1 MNDTAFEVNFDVLV
15 GPTHNYAGLAY
26 GNIASQRS
34 RHIVSNPRA
43 AALEGLAKMK
53 VLADLGVKQAVLPP
67 QERPDMVMLRRLGFS
82 GDDAHVLEE
91 AHRIAP
97 DLLAA
102 CCSASSMWAA
112 NTATISP
119 SSDSMDRKVHLTPA
133 NLSSQFH
140 RSIEAATT
148 STILRAVFPDASLFA
163 HHPPLPATP
172 LFADEG
178 AANHMRLSNAYGQSG
193 IEVFVYGRSAASGT
207 AATPSRF
214 PARQTLQA
222 SQAIAR
228 VHQLGPRRVLFIQQN
243 PACIDAGVFHNDV
256 IAVSNLNVLL
266 CHEMAFLE
274 GHSAIDQIAAR
285 FKGECGGDLHVIVIE
300 ARQLSVADAVDSYL
314 FNSQLV
320 SLPDGTMVLLAQ
332 MECQENRAT
341 RCLLDELPS
350 WGTPIRQV
358 QYVSVRQS
366 MSNGGGPSCLRLRVV
381 LTPEQ
386 LAQTLQSVFLT
397 PDLYD
402 TLCSWVQRCYRDKLA
417 PSDLTDPRLLEES
430 RSALDQLTQILSLGP
445 IYTFQR

>member
-1 MNDTAFEVNFDVLV
+1 MA
-15 GPTHNYAGLAY
+15 
-26 GNIASQRS
+26 
-34 RHIVSNPRA
+34 
-43 AALEGLAKMK
+43 
-53 VLADLGVKQAVLPP
+53 
-67 QERPDMVMLRRLGFS
+67 MLRRLGFS
-82 GDDAHVLEE
+82 GDDAQVLEE
-91 AHRIAP
+91 AYKTAP
-97 DLLAA
+97 EVLAA

-112 NTATISP
+112 NAATISP
-119 SSDSMDRKVHLTPA
+119 SADSMDGRVHLTPA

-148 STILRAVFPDASLFA
+148 STILRTIFPDASLFA

-178 AANHMRLSNAYGQSG
+178 AANHMGLTHAHGQSG
-193 IEVFVYGRSAASGT
+193 LEVFVYGRSASGPN
-207 AATPSRF
+207 AAMPSRF

-228 VHQLGPRRVLFIQQN
+228 VHQLDPRRVLFIQQN

-274 GHSAIDQIAAR
+274 GRSAIDQIAAR
-285 FKGECGGDLHVIVIE
+285 FKEECGGDLRLIVIE
-300 ARQLSVADAVDSYL
+300 TRQLPVADAVDSYL

-320 SLPDGTMVLLAQ
+320 SLPDGQMVLLAQ
-332 MECQENRAT
+332 TECQENLAT
-341 RCLLDELPS
+341 RKLLDELPS

-386 LAQTLQSVFLT
+386 VAQTRQGVFLT
-397 PDLYD
+397 PALYD
-402 TLCSWVQRCYRDKLA
+402 ALCSWVRRCYRDQLA
-417 PSDLTDPRLLEES
+417 PSDLADPRLVDES
-430 RSALDQLTQILSLGP
+430 RKALDELTRILALGP
-445 IYTFQR
+445 IYPFQRQKTR